1 MREAR
6 LRIAAEWTRADLVAT
21 RDLIEAGQLSLG
33 GLITHQ
39 LPAAEASLAYPQ
51 AFEDAACL
59 KMILNWEKPE

>member
-1 MREAR
+1 
-6 LRIAAEWTRADLVAT
+6 
-21 RDLIEAGQLSLG
+21 LIEAGQLSLG